1 MITPDQLPLLIKLQP
16 KFKEM
21 MGEWQVDDYWFH
33 AKAKQKGYVKASEV
47 AFMNSSGL
55 NPDTLRIPLALDPE
69 CSGRCLDMMIKQDH
83 WIVKTTYSDVVE
95 YELCCVDG
103 ERYKADN
110 PYTALLK
117 ALIEQ
122 EGV

>member
-1 MITPDQLPLLIKLQP
+1 
-16 KFKEM
+16 M
-21 MGEWQVDDYWFH
+21 MGEWQVGDAVYNHEF
-33 AKAKQKGYVKASEV
+33 GYGIIIA
-47 AFMNSSGL
+47 MPDNNSV
-55 NPDTLRIPLALDPE
+55 NPCLDIEFEKEGRVFNADHRGTLLRIPQPLDPE

-110 PYTALLK
+110 PYTALLL

-122 EGV
+122 EAHND

>member
-1 MITPDQLPLLIKLQP
+1 
-16 KFKEM
+16 
-21 MGEWQVDDYWFH
+21 MGEWQQGDLYYNTYCNNGGFIQDRDS
-33 AKAKQKGYVKASEV
+33 AKRFNYVGSV
-47 AFMNSSGL
+47 N
-55 NPDTLRIPLALDPE
+55 DLRIPQPLDPE

-83 WIVKTTYSDVVE
+83 WIVKTTYSDGVE

-122 EGV
+122 EGL